1 MKNLLLISIL
11 LVSAAC
17 STTRTKFSD
26 KNMRVM
32 INPEG
37 LSEVEYMD
45 IQSQLVNIGTFT
57 VIDRSRGIQAIK
69 KEQKEMHVTEKDR
82 YADREKFAHW
92 GKLYGVGSVIV
103 AHSEC
108 QNRANAWNRGELRN
122 YCRLFIS
129 LIDTNTGE
137 VMISANGEDK
147 AEFMQRPS
155 WEDTVEELVGKYPEY
170 FESDKTHDK
179 LNEYKDESAK
189 LAKK

>member
-1 MKNLLLISIL
+1 MKNLLVISIL
-11 LVSAAC
+11 VLLASC
-17 STTRTKFSD
+17 STARTKYSD

-45 IQSQLVNIGTFT
+45 IQDRLVETGAFT
-57 VIDRSRGIQAIK
+57 VVDRSRGIKAIK
-69 KEQKEMHVTEKDR
+69 REQNEQHVSEKDR
-82 YADREKFAHW
+82 YEDREKFAHW

-108 QNRANAWNRGELRN
+108 QNRPNAWRVNELRN

-137 VMISANGEDK
+137 VMISANDEYK

-155 WEDTVEELVGKYPEY
+155 WEDAVEKLVKKYPEY
-170 FESDKTHDK
+170 FESDKTHK
-179 LNEYKDESAK
+179 RLREYKEESAK
-189 LAKK
+189 VAKK